1 MGTVSETTRQRLVAQ
16 GFELNDDEINM
27 FNYWLR
33 IAPATCMFWVTT
45 SLVLGSPLMMAVLIP
60 VALLCFALAR
70 HPFDAIYNY
79 GLRYFV
85 GGEKLPAY
93 GAPRRFMCLMAS
105 MIVAAIAVS
114 FAFDF
119 FTIGYVL
126 GSSMVA
132 MLLLNV
138 ITGKCGPCTIYNR
151 VVGPVYQK
159 A

>member
-33 IAPATCMFWVTT
+33 IAPATCMLWVTT
-45 SLVLGSPLMMAVLIP
+45 SLVLGSPLMMAALIP

-119 FTIGYVL
+119 FTIG
-126 GSSMVA
+126 SSLVWGRVRW
-132 MLLLNV
+132 LFLNG
-138 ITGKCGPCTIYNR
+138 ITANSG
-151 VVGPVYQK
+151 
-159 A
+159 

>member
-16 GFELNDDEINM
+16 GFDLSDDEISA

-33 IAPATCMFWVTT
+33 IAPATCMLWVTT
-45 SLVLGSPLMMAVLIP
+45 SILLSSALMLAALVP
-60 VALLCFALAR
+60 VALLCFAFAR

-85 GGEKLPAY
+85 GGHKLPTY

-105 MIVAAIAVS
+105 VMVASIAVS
-114 FAFDF
+114 FAFGY

-126 GSSMVA
+126 GLSVVA

-138 ITGKCGPCTIYNR
+138 ITGNCGPCALYNKI
-151 VVGPVYQK
+151 VGPQK

>member
-1 MGTVSETTRQRLVAQ
+1 MLAALV
-16 GFELNDDEINM
+16 
-27 FNYWLR
+27 
-33 IAPATCMFWVTT
+33 
-45 SLVLGSPLMMAVLIP
+45 P
-60 VALLCFALAR
+60 VALLCFVRAR

-79 GLRYFV
+79 GLRYFI
-85 GGEKLPAY
+85 GGQKLPAY

-105 MIVAAIAVS
+105 VIVAAIAIS
-114 FAFDF
+114 FTFGF

-138 ITGKCGPCTIYNR
+138 ITGNCGPCASYNR
-151 VVGPVYQK
+151 IVGPVYQK